1 MFSSAF
7 GLNSSDSDMEGE
19 LRELILDKLIYH
31 HFHIFT

>member
-19 LRELILDKLIYH
+19 LRELIGILYCNS
-31 HFHIFT
+31 